1 MDGWM
6 DRWMDGCM
14 DVWMDGWM
22 YVCMDVCMHVCYMYV
37 CMYVCMYVSM
47 YVHECMNVCLHEC
60 MWYYFP
66 ACANLNADNVSQGSE
81 ESLQLSEEETAL
93 TTNTARKDPVTCS
106 KSGTKDCCSV
116 CHRSKL
122 ILVLCR
128 GSLLVVGIAIVV
140 AAGISSQ
147 YHPSA
152 AMTHGNYSEC
162 TEIETSNNS
171 FSETWSATYYSSL
184 NRTPIPS
191 PSPTIRT
198 ATFLHRTDSYSNS
211 THIPPSHM
219 STIKK
224 KFVVSSTN
232 ISPSPTPFIQRSM
245 NGHSWT
251 FCHNKICITIMLACQ
266 SSQSFRHL
274 LRHSAHKH
282 DESLMTKKITS
293 K

>member
-1 MDGWM
+1 
-6 DRWMDGCM
+6 
-14 DVWMDGWM
+14 
-22 YVCMDVCMHVCYMYV
+22 
-37 CMYVCMYVSM
+37 MYVSF
-47 YVHECMNVCLHEC
+47 
-60 MWYYFP
+60 YFP

-81 ESLQLSEEETAL
+81 ESFQLSEEETAL
-93 TTNTARKDPVTCS
+93 TTNTAHKDPVTCS

-191 PSPTIRT
+191 PTPTIRT
-198 ATFLHRTDSYSNS
+198 ATSLHWTDSYSSS

-219 STIKK
+219 STITM
-224 KFVVSSTN
+224 KFAISSTN

-245 NGHSWT
+245 NGHS
-251 FCHNKICITIMLACQ
+251 
-266 SSQSFRHL
+266 
-274 LRHSAHKH
+274 
-282 DESLMTKKITS
+282 
-293 K
+293 